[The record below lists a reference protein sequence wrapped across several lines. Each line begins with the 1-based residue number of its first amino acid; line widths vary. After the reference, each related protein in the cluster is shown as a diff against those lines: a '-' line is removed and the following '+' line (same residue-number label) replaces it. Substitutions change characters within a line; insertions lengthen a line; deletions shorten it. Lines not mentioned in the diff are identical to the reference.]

1 MESQC
6 YLCETPIRFETEAQ
20 KILHLHQIH
29 PNVKE
34 NIECVYCGK
43 NFKYDYQIDNHLRSK
58 GRAHRK
64 SKSKSLNKKCLL
76 CDKLF
81 ESPRAAHCHKIDV
94 HRTFFECSLCKKVFN
109 KQGKLRKHC
118 KIDHDGKSLKCS
130 KCTFTFT
137 CVKNLKRHNFLRK
150 CKPILEYID

>member
-1 MESQC
+1 MKSLVC
-6 YLCETPIRFETEAQ
+6 YLCETPIRFKKKEH
-20 KILHLHQIH
+20 KIIHLHQIH
-29 PNVKE
+29 QDVEE
-34 NIECVYCGK
+34 NIQCPFCEKKV
-43 NFKYDYQIDNHLRSK
+43 KYDYQIGLHLVSK
-58 GRAHRK
+58 GKAHRK
-64 SKSKSLNKKCLL
+64 SKPLNKKCLL
-76 CDKLF
+76 CDKIF
-81 ESPRAAHCHKIDV
+81 DTPRAAHCHKMDV
-94 HRTFFECSLCKKVFN
+94 HRTNFVCSLCKKTFS